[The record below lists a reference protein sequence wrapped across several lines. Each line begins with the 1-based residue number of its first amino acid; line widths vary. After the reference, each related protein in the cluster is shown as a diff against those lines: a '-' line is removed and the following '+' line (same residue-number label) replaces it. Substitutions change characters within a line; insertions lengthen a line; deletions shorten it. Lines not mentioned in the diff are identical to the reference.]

1 MLDSQRF
8 ILYGINLIFDALSL
22 FIIYV
27 LFLKGASWQDLGL
40 FFAIILPVIAV
51 SGALYTAKPS
61 QIKLTLFCTA
71 LIAFLMYWLLT
82 SSLLFSMVLA
92 LIITWRSTENWQ
104 DPLKADIEVLLAI
117 SATVTVLLSLFL
129 KDGYGV
135 LYGAVW
141 VQFILMI
148 GIKMY
153 IHYLKNPAAEKIWRD
168 FSIPL
173 SLIGLSAFMFI
184 FLGPLKK
191 LVNLL
196 IDGILFLLYY
206 LVAIP
211 LWSFLKFAIA
221 PLINLFK
228 KEEESKSKLGELK
241 KEIIEIEQKDNL
253 LTIDY
258 TMIFWITITLL
269 AVIILIYIWK
279 KKLLM
284 NLKQDAMLT
293 GNVSV
298 LTSTDLNGSVY
309 GKRNWLQSKDRTRK
323 KFLHFE
329 KVMDKR
335 GYARLPG
342 ESAPLWFDRLKL
354 SSNEA
359 ESVLQTYEKVR
370 YGKET
375 ISNDEFTLYAKS
387 IKKLEKLEHLQKK
400 KST

>member
-1 MLDSQRF
+1 MLNSQRF

-27 LFLKGASWQDLGL
+27 LFLKGGSWLNLGL
-40 FFAIILPVIAV
+40 FTSAILPVIAV
-51 SGALYTAKPS
+51 SGILYIYKSS

-82 SSLLFSMVLA
+82 SSLLLSMLLA
-92 LIITWRSTENWQ
+92 FLIAWRSTENWQ

-129 KDGYGV
+129 KEGYGV

-141 VQFILMI
+141 VQFMLMI

-191 LVNLL
+191 IVNL
-196 IDGILFLLYY
+196 IVDGILFLLYY
-206 LVAIP
+206 LVAMP
-211 LWSFLKFAIA
+211 LWSFFNFAIA

-228 KEEESKSKLGELK
+228 KDEESKSKLGKLK

-258 TMIFWITITLL
+258 TMIFWITITILMI
-269 AVIILIYIWK
+269 IILIYIWK
-279 KKLLM
+279 KKLLL
-284 NLKQDAMLT
+284 NLKHDVMLS
-293 GNVSV
+293 GDLSV
-298 LTSTDLNGSVY
+298 LTSSDLNGSAF
-309 GKRNWLQSKDRTRK
+309 GKRKWLQSKDRTRK

-342 ESAPLWFDRLKL
+342 ESAPLWFERLKL
-354 SSNEA
+354 FGKEA
-359 ESVLQTYEKVR
+359 ESVLHAYEKVR
-370 YGKET
+370 YGEKKIT
-375 ISNDEFTLYAKS
+375 DEEFNLYAKA
-387 IKKLEKLEHLQKK
+387 IKKLEKSEHLQKK
-400 KST
+400 KSE